1 MSIFERSGPPA
12 RLDSDK
18 GIGSDRR
25 VQTWNRGHTHVHIRR
40 FENQPE
46 VSGFVND
53 KESRTREIEW
63 VVVVSCGGLIVGQPC
78 YCFES
83 IHDVRVTKSAL
94 DTHGAECADTTK
106 EQHEAMNNEENIVVN
121 ALRSA
126 ATNVIGILRDSA
138 RTLNNHEG
146 DLLFDPRLPA
156 LVRARLGTVPDIH
169 IAFSEAVSI
178 LIRLN
183 MRRTESF

>member
-1 MSIFERSGPPA
+1 M
-12 RLDSDK
+12 
-18 GIGSDRR
+18 
-25 VQTWNRGHTHVHIRR
+25 
-40 FENQPE
+40 
-46 VSGFVND
+46 
-53 KESRTREIEW
+53 
-63 VVVVSCGGLIVGQPC
+63 
-78 YCFES
+78 
-83 IHDVRVTKSAL
+83 TKSAL
-94 DTHGAECADTTK
+94 DAHGAECADTTK
-106 EQHEAMNNEENIVVN
+106 EQHEAMHNEENIVVN

-138 RTLNNHEG
+138 RTLNNHES